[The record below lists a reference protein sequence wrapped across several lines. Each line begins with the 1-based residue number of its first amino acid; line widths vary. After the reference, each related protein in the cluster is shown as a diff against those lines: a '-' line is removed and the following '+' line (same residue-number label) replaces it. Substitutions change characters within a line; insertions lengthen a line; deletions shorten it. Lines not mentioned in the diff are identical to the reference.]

1 MIRYEKCSNVDLRQ
15 VYEAIQTGFSDY
27 IIDLKLSWEAFYN
40 RFFEIEG
47 NKLEYSYI
55 AFDGDRPVGVI
66 FGGLKN
72 FEGVRTLRCGA
83 LCVAPDYRGR
93 GVSRALYELHRKTA
107 IELGCRQLFLE
118 VIVGNDRAIDFY
130 KKLGYEKVYDI
141 YYYTLKDVE
150 SLNLPEAKQYKVE
163 ELQWEQAIDMA
174 SSLNIHINWQNQLDY
189 AQKVQGVTNYGIY
202 QDGALAGCITVTSAG
217 KIFFIYTKPEFRN
230 RGIAASLLSY
240 AAGISK
246 QNLTISFPNNE
257 QLESFVKRMGFSKNE
272 LSQYEMYMPL

>member
-40 RFFEIEG
+40 RFIEIEG

-150 SLNLPEAKQYKVE
+150 SLNLPEDKQYKVE

-189 AQKVQGVTNYGIY
+189 AQKIPSVTSYGIY
-202 QDGALAGCITVTSAG
+202 QDGILAGCITVSPSG
-217 KIFFIYTKPEFRN
+217 RIFFIYTRPEFRHC
-230 RGIAASLLSY
+230 GIAASLLSH
-240 AAGISK
+240 AAGVTE
-246 QNLTISFPNNE
+246 QNLNMSFPNNE
-257 QLESFVKRMGFSKNE
+257 QLEGFVKKMGFSKNE
-272 LSQYEMYMPL
+272 LAQYEMYMPL